1 MKKLSLF
8 LLLLTNIAFA
18 QKQEITPELL
28 AQKQLEAYN
37 AHDIDAFVEPYADD
51 VEIYSFPNKLL
62 YKGKETMRKDYGE
75 FFKNTP
81 KLHCELKNRI
91 IQGNT
96 VIDKEYITGAGKP
109 FEAVAVY
116 QIENNKIK
124 KVYFIQ

>member
-1 MKKLSLF
+1 MKKLFF
-8 LLLLTNIAFA
+8 LLLPLANVAFA

-51 VEIYSFPNKLL
+51 VEIYRFPDKLL

-96 VIDKEYITGAGKP
+96 VIDKEYITGTGKP

>member
-37 AHDIDAFVEPYADD
+37 AHDIDAFVETYADD

>member
-1 MKKLSLF
+1 MKKLFF
-8 LLLLTNIAFA
+8 LLLLLANVAFA
-18 QKQEITPELL
+18 QKQEITPETL

-51 VEIYSFPNKLL
+51 VEIYGFPDKLL

-75 FFKNTP
+75 FFKNAP

-96 VIDKEYITGAGKP
+96 VIDKEYVTGAGKP